1 MDFLINMD
9 YNNID
14 SKIEKNILDLN
25 YNKYLQYKVTSII
38 VATTY
43 LFAVTIA
50 LITNE
55 LKLDNYLQ
63 MTVLA
68 ILSIV
73 VLTPCIYFVISSGK
87 HLKRILNLIREL
99 KIN

>member
-9 YNNID
+9 ID
-14 SKIEKNILDLN
+14 NMDDRIKKNVLDLN

-38 VATTY
+38 VITTY
-43 LFAVTIA
+43 LFAITIA

-55 LKLDNYLQ
+55 LKLDNYIQ

-73 VLTPCIYFVISSGK
+73 VLTPCIYFIISSNK
-87 HLKRILNLIREL
+87 HLKRILNLIIEL
-99 KIN
+99 KGK